1 MAHTV
6 NVNIKMDE
14 DVKKRMERACAEMGL
29 SMSAAFTM
37 FAKKVGREYR
47 IPFEVSADPFY
58 SESNVNYL
66 RRVISD
72 IESGKAVLKEH
83 ELIEDRYMRLLWEEQ
98 AWDDYCYWQT
108 QDKRTLKR
116 INALIK
122 DIQRDRFD
130 GIGKPEPLKEEL
142 SGWWSRRIDDV
153 NRLVYQERDGAI
165 IIASCRGHYDD

>member
-1 MAHTV
+1 
-6 NVNIKMDE
+6 
-14 DVKKRMERACAEMGL
+14 
-29 SMSAAFTM
+29 
-37 FAKKVGREYR
+37 
-47 IPFEVSADPFY
+47 
-58 SESNVNYL
+58 
-66 RRVISD
+66 
-72 IESGKAVLKEH
+72 
-83 ELIEDRYMRLLWEEQ
+83 MRLLWEEQ

-153 NRLVYQERDGAI
+153 NRLVYQERGGAI
-165 IIASCRGHYDD
+165 IIASCRGPYDA